1 MRIISGKHRG
11 RRIEMHDGAEIRP
24 TSGRTREAI
33 FNILTHGSF
42 GRDGE
47 SPLIGKRAVDIF
59 CGTGALGLEA
69 LSRGALHVTFVDR
82 TPASLNLARENV
94 ERFGE
99 EAASKFIRSDSTQ
112 LPKAMQP
119 CTVAF
124 ADPPYNKGQAAPALK
139 SLREQ
144 GWLEPDA
151 IVVLELAA
159 KELIDLPEGYEQLD
173 ERRYGNSKILILRHI
188 AG

>member
-11 RRIEMHDGAEIRP
+11 RRIAMHDDANIRP

-47 SPLIGKRAVDIF
+47 SPLVGKRVVDIF
-59 CGTGALGLEA
+59 CGTGGLGLEA
-69 LSRGALHVTFVDR
+69 MSRGALHCTYIDR
-82 TPASLNLARENV
+82 SPQSLSLARENV

-99 EAASKFIRSDSTQ
+99 TDAATFIRSDSTQ
-112 LPKAMQP
+112 LPPATLP

-124 ADPPYNKGQAAPALK
+124 ADPPYDKGQAAPALK
-139 SLREQ
+139 SLKEQ
-144 GWLEPDA
+144 GWLEKNA
-151 IVVLELAA
+151 IVVLELHVRELIHLPEGF
-159 KELIDLPEGYEQLD
+159 ELID
-173 ERRYGNSKILILRHI
+173 ERVYGNSKVLILKSV
-188 AG
+188 